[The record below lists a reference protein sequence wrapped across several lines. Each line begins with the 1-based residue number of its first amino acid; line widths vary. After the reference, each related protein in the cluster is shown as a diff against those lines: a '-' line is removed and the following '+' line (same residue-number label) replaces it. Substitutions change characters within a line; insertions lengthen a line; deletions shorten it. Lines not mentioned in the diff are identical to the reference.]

1 MSDKE
6 AKTLGAAIWWYRKR
20 LRISQTEL
28 GRRLHWSQQTISG
41 WETGRFPPK
50 EEYLPDIA
58 AALGVM
64 VEALTDKRRGK
75 T

>member
-1 MSDKE
+1 MSDRE
-6 AKTLGAAIWWYRKR
+6 AKALGAAIQMYRLR

-58 AALGVM
+58 AALGVT